1 MNDKGKPKEFIHA
14 LNTIARFADL
24 DHPIRQEAVKLLQES
39 EHGGDVT
46 KHMRNVKFQ
55 CLKCKEVFETE
66 KQYRVHAGMSKFC
79 GGISPED
86 SDYDSIDEQMNIV
99 RPGP

>member
-1 MNDKGKPKEFIHA
+1 MNDKGKPKEYIQA
-14 LNTIARFADL
+14 LNTIARFTERGHSL
-24 DHPIRQEAVKLLQES
+24 RQEVVELVQAN
-39 EHGGDVT
+39 EHGQDVS

-55 CLKCKEVFETE
+55 CLKCKEVFNTE
-66 KQYRVHAGMSKFC
+66 KKYRVHAGMNKYC